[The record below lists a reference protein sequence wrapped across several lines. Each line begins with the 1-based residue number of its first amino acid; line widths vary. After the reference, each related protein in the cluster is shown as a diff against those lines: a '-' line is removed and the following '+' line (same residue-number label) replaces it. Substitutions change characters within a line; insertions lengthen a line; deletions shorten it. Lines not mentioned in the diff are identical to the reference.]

1 MNKETAIIVF
11 NITKKNFT
19 VDLEVPLD
27 ISANDLVNALNT
39 AYELG
44 IDTSD
49 IKNCYL
55 KAENPITLLK
65 GNKTLAEFGLRNGS
79 VINFTEQ
86 GGKLNEQI

>member
-1 MNKETAIIVF
+1 MAKETAIIIF
-11 NITKKNFT
+11 NIIKRHFT

-39 AYELG
+39 AYDLH

-55 KAENPITLLK
+55 KAENPNALLK
-65 GNKTLAEFGLRNGS
+65 GNKTLKEFGLRTGS
-79 VINFTEQ
+79 VINFTE
-86 GGKLNEQI
+86 

>member
-1 MNKETAIIVF
+1 MVKEKAIIIF
-11 NITKKNFT
+11 NIKKKNYT

-27 ISANDLVNALNT
+27 ISANDLVNSLNI

-44 IDTSD
+44 IDTSN

-55 KAENPITLLK
+55 ESENPIALLK

-79 VINFTEQ
+79 VINFTE
-86 GGKLNEQI
+86 

>member
-1 MNKETAIIVF
+1 MDKETAIIIF
-11 NITKKNFT
+11 NIIKRNFT

-55 KAENPITLLK
+55 KAENPIALLK

-79 VINFTEQ
+79 VINFTE
-86 GGKLNEQI
+86 

>member
-11 NITKKNFT
+11 NITKRKFT
-19 VDLEVPLD
+19 VDLEVPLN

-39 AYELG
+39 AYDLG

-55 KAENPITLLK
+55 KSENPITLLK
-65 GNKTLAEFGLRNGS
+65 GNKILAEFGLRNGS
-79 VINFTEQ
+79 VINFTE
-86 GGKLNEQI
+86 